1 MAGKVLTE
9 EERAELIAEYIE
21 SHTNPNLKPLT
32 QAEIGKKYGVSQ
44 TTVSNIMLDSGALER
59 VRRRTRSNIILAQ
72 AIMESAAP
80 EVAKRTVKSAMTDR
94 DEKFEYIT
102 QGDRRDVLD
111 RAGGRAAKEEKNE
124 VTISFASGGIDVGMP
139 ESAEDE

>member
-32 QAEIGKKYGVSQ
+32 QVEIGKKYGVSQ

-80 EVAKRTVKSAMTDR
+80 EVAKRTVKSAMKDR

-111 RAGGRAAKEEKNE
+111 RAGVRASKEEKNE
-124 VTISFASGGIDVGMP
+124 VTISFASGGFDVGMP
-139 ESAEDE
+139 ESAEGE